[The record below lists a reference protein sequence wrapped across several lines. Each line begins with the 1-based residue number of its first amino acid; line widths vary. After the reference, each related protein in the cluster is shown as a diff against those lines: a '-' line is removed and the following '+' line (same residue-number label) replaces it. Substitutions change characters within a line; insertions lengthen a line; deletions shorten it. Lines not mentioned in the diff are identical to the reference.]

1 MRPIEIP
8 AKRISLTAMFSA
20 FSVIFI
26 YLACI
31 IPTAN
36 ISLFF
41 VSSLFVSGMV
51 VEEQPFAAF
60 MVYIISSLLSLLLVP
75 NLIMVLPYVILF
87 GHYGVGKYLIEK
99 IRDRVVAFIIKLLY
113 FNAGLVAIYFVYG
126 AFFAPLLERLPL
138 YALIVLA
145 QAIFFAYDYCYTKI
159 IVMYETKVRNRLI
172 R

>member
-26 YLACI
+26 YMACV

-41 VSSLFVSGMV
+41 VSSLFVSGMI
-51 VEEQPFAAF
+51 VEDQPFYAF
-60 MVYIISSLLSLLLVP
+60 LVFVISSLLSLLLVP
-75 NLIMVLPYVILF
+75 NLLMVFPYILLF
-87 GHYGVGKYLIEK
+87 GHYGIGKYLIEK
-99 IRDRVVAFIIKLLY
+99 IKLLY

-138 YALIVLA
+138 YALIIVA
-145 QAIFFAYDYCYTKI
+145 QAIFFAYDFCYSKI
-159 IVMYETKVRNRLI
+159 IVMYETKIRSRLI